1 MKISSSRLLA
11 CALALVF
18 VGDAYG
24 QLTVR
29 SGTGADAAALTPTRD
44 QFRADLGGGTIAGAN
59 GSFGGVRREINW
71 DGVPSAF
78 AAPNNLPA
86 SFFNVNSPGG
96 MVLSTPGTGFQVS
109 ASTSDASGQPLYFG
123 NIDFSYSTTFSVFTP
138 QRLFTPVGSNIYDV
152 NFYIP
157 GTTTPAAVNGF
168 GAVFTDV
175 DQANTTSVRFFDRNN
190 AALGTYYAPV
200 ASGGLS
206 FVGVF
211 TNDGLA
217 TIARARVTLGNAIL
231 SPGVVDNNTSTDL
244 VVADDFIYGEPTDRI
259 FGDGFE

>member
-1 MKISSSRLLA
+1 MSPTRLFA
-11 CALALVF
+11 CALALIL
-18 VGDAYG
+18 GGHAHA
-24 QLTVR
+24 QLTVV

-71 DGVPSAF
+71 DGVPAAF

-86 SFFNVNSPGG
+86 SFFNVNSPRGV
-96 MVLSTPGTGFQVS
+96 VLSTPGTGFQVS
-109 ASTSDASGQPLYFG
+109 ASTADASGQPLYFG
-123 NIDFSYSTTFSVFTP
+123 NIDFSYSATFSAFTP
-138 QRLFTPVGSNIYDV
+138 QRLFSPVGSNTYDV

-157 GTTTPAAVNGF
+157 GTTTPAGVNGF
-168 GAVFTDV
+168 GVVFTDV
-175 DQANTTSVRFFDRNN
+175 DQANTTSVRLFDRNN
-190 AALGTYYAPV
+190 AILGTYYAAV
-200 ASGGLS
+200 SSGGLS

-231 SPGVVDNNTSTDL
+231 SPGVADNNTSTDL
-244 VVADDFIYGEPTDRI
+244 VVTDDFIYGEPTDRI